1 MGDSSDVGGL
11 GEISVYPDAG
21 RLAQA
26 TAEHF
31 ASLAGEAI
39 AGQGRFAVALA
50 GGSTPKAAYALLAR
64 DEFATRLD
72 WARVHVFWGDE
83 RCVPPDHPDSNYRMA
98 REALLDRV
106 PLPAE
111 HVHRMRGELEPAQA
125 AADYE
130 QALRVF
136 FALPSRNQA
145 AEPPTSFDLILL
157 GMGDDG
163 HTVSLFPGTAAI
175 REQTRW
181 VIAHFVEKLETWRI
195 TLTPAAINAAA
206 NVTFV
211 VSGSG
216 KAERLRQVL
225 TGSHRPDVLPA
236 QIVDPDR
243 GRLRWLVDEA
253 AATSLEG
260 RKIDDV

>member
-1 MGDSSDVGGL
+1 MGHSSDT
-11 GEISVYPDAG
+11 GELKRIEVYPDAE

-31 ASLAGEAI
+31 VALVGEAI
-39 AGQGRFAVALA
+39 AGQGRCAVALA
-50 GGSTPKAAYALLAR
+50 GGSTPRAAYTLLAG
-64 DEFATRLD
+64 DEFASRVD

-83 RCVPPDHPDSNYRMA
+83 RPVPPDHPDSNYRMA
-98 REALLDRV
+98 CEALLDHV

-111 HVHRMRGELEPAQA
+111 NVHRMRGELEPAQA

-136 FALPSRNQA
+136 FALPSKDQE
-145 AEPPTSFDLILL
+145 AEPPARFDLILL

-163 HTVSLFPGTAAI
+163 HTASLFPGTVAI

-181 VIAHFVEKLETWRI
+181 VMAHFVEKLDTWRI
-195 TLTPAAINAAA
+195 TLTPAIINAAA

-225 TGSHRPDVLPA
+225 TGRHQPDLLPA
-236 QIVDPDR
+236 QIVDLGR

-253 AATSLEG
+253 AAASLEG
-260 RKIDDV
+260 R

>member
-1 MGDSSDVGGL
+1 MGHSSDI
-11 GEISVYPDAG
+11 GELEGIEVYPDAK
-21 RLAQA
+21 RLARA
-26 TAEHF
+26 AAEHF
-31 ASLAGEAI
+31 VALAREAI

-50 GGSTPKAAYALLAR
+50 GGSTPRAAYALLAG
-64 DEFATRLD
+64 DEFATRVD
-72 WARVHVFWGDE
+72 WERVHVFWGDE

-98 REALLDRV
+98 REAVLDHV

-111 HVHRMRGELEPAQA
+111 NEHRMRGELEPAQA

-130 QALRVF
+130 QALRIF
-136 FALPSRNQA
+136 FALPPRKQE
-145 AEPPTSFDLILL
+145 AEPPAGFDLILL

-163 HTVSLFPGTAAI
+163 HTASLFPGTAAI
-175 REQTRW
+175 SEQTRW
-181 VIAHFVEKLETWRI
+181 VIAHFVEKLDTWRI
-195 TLTPAAINAAA
+195 TLTPAVINAAA

-225 TGSHRPDVLPA
+225 TGSHQPTMLPA
-236 QIVDPDR
+236 QIVDPGH

-253 AATSLEG
+253 AAASVEG
-260 RKIDDV
+260 RKTDDV